1 METQGGGL
9 NAEFRSERRLQ
20 LLASLQELLD
30 NIHPG
35 GIPSA
40 IWACFWLAD
49 LERLE
54 ALIEPGGRD
63 ELFLLLGTDVGPIVR
78 EWSQREYPASRSP
91 SPSASRSTFVSHRGS
106 PGESD
111 PVRRSALEKQAGLY
125 QEDTEDDSGKQP
137 ISQPAAP
144 HAKRLCQDSDNQLTS
159 VQMRCR
165 YRDQSRCIITKSLD
179 PVDVAYIFP
188 YSMRRSLAGDN
199 QHHLFWALLR
209 YFWTES
215 RINAWTTAAFPAG
228 SLDVVENVLCFAPT
242 MYGWYS
248 KGLVALQ
255 SIRQSEDKKEFTIKF
270 YWLPLRKSAKNMSL
284 LTNPTIPEDLVGID
298 GDYRAWNVRTGEE
311 IASGQE
317 IVLTTSDPENLSLPG
332 WDLLELQWTLQ
343 RLTALSGAADAFPDA
358 VEEDDSS
365 GILWGDNASSPGQGI
380 EPP

>member
-20 LLASLQELLD
+20 LLAGLQELLD

-63 ELFLLLGTDVGPIVR
+63 ELFLLLGTDVGPSFANGANVNIQPLALHR
-78 EWSQREYPASRSP
+78 LL
-91 SPSASRSTFVSHRGS
+91 HRGPHLS
-106 PGESD
+106 HIAG
-111 PVRRSALEKQAGLY
+111 VLATLEKQAGLY

-137 ISQPAAP
+137 RSQPATP

-199 QHHLFWALLR
+199 QHHLFWVLLR

-242 MYGWYS
+242 MYRWYS
-248 KGLVALQ
+248 KGLFALQ
-255 SIRQSEDKKEFTIKF
+255 PIRQSEDKKEFTIKF

-284 LTNPTIPEDLVGID
+284 LTKPTIPEDLVGID

-365 GILWGDNASSPGQGI
+365 GILWGDDASSPGQGI